1 MISHWAS
8 SSFSLTKSS
17 SWVLLGK
24 CTAYGSVSFVHLGE
38 YAIEMLKDDDHKY
51 QIAATLGLGGGVLF
65 MAGL

>member
-1 MISHWAS
+1 ML
-8 SSFSLTKSS
+8 F
-17 SWVLLGK
+17 GK

-38 YAIEMLKDDDHKY
+38 YAIEILNDEDHKY